1 MILKLSEG
9 PVTMVVRSVAE
20 ADGKFGKQYVF
31 TSEAGDL
38 LYISEAAGS
47 RGLARLNLDFE
58 TVAGQTLTF
67 SQVKKDSKT
76 YTNIDKGGTPSTA
89 SAPATRTTSTAAP
102 AAALSFDDAVALY
115 AKCVQAAIQHLG
127 KACESAEIPVDGSAI
142 QAAAATLF
150 IRTSK

>member
-9 PVTMVVRSVAE
+9 PVTMVVRNVAE
-20 ADGKFGKQYVF
+20 ADGKFGKQHVF

-47 RGLARLNLDFE
+47 RGLARINLDFE
-58 TVAGQTLTF
+58 TVVGQTLTF

-76 YTNIDKGGTPSTA
+76 YTNIDKGGTPGA
-89 SAPATRTTSTAAP
+89 APAPATRTTSTAAP
-102 AAALSFDDAVALY
+102 ASALSFEDAVALY
-115 AKCVQAAIQHLG
+115 AKCVEAAVQHLG
-127 KACESAEIPVDGSAI
+127 KACEQAEIPVDGAAI
-142 QAAAATLF
+142 QSAAATLF

>member
-1 MILKLSEG
+1 MIHKLSDG

-31 TSEAGDL
+31 TSEDGDL
-38 LYISEAAGS
+38 LYISEASGS
-47 RGLARLNLDFE
+47 RGLARLNLDLE

-76 YTNIDKGGTPSTA
+76 YTNIDKGGTPGAAPTPAARPA
-89 SAPATRTTSTAAP
+89 SSAAP
-102 AAALSFDDAVALY
+102 ALTFDDAVALY